1 MCAKFNGIQLDAVL
15 RRDSAREQ
23 DDCDRDDRDQPA
35 EGDPLDFENETR
47 QHEAHRRVQRT
58 QRGPREFLNAV
69 QSPDRATRRK
79 GSSSKAGLSRE
90 RPRAARCEIRWT
102 LGGVL
107 ESFKGLRET
116 LRAQVLLEQRVST
129 TPAKPNSESPKRV
142 ATAATPREG
151 PREGRRQS
159 DHHAC
164 RMCTHISHRPDKS
177 SYRKAAL
184 QHSPTCKREFS
195 TRLVRDVPDSIN
207 ERERSRSHDRREK
220 IKFFWRCHRAV
231 SASHG
236 EVARTC
242 NIYIAWCIFFPVS
255 LILCAQWV
263 VRDTLRAREGQ
274 HGREKASTR
283 ETTTRA

>member
-1 MCAKFNGIQLDAVL
+1 M
-15 RRDSAREQ
+15 
-23 DDCDRDDRDQPA
+23 
-35 EGDPLDFENETR
+35 DFENETR

-242 NIYIAWCIFFPVS
+242 NIYILRGVFSFQCLSSCVHNGWCETHCVLEKDSMAEKKP
-255 LILCAQWV
+255 
-263 VRDTLRAREGQ
+263 ARERPPP
-274 HGREKASTR
+274 GRSLPSFSCNR
-283 ETTTRA
+283 